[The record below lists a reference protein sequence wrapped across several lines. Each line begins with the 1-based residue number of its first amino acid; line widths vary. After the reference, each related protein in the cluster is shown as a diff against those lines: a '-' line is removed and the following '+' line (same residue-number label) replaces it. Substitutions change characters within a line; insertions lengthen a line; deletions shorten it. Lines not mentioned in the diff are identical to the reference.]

1 MRANTVEMF
10 VDANTEKNPDQ
21 IFKIDICN
29 TLRWASRSGMNI
41 TRINEGLRIDKK
53 VPIKIHSNHFL
64 TIGEKKTQEET
75 NKGS

>member
-53 VPIKIHSNHFL
+53 SANKNSL
-64 TIGEKKTQEET
+64 QSLLDDRGEEDARG
-75 NKGS
+75 NK